1 MLLHLVAAST
11 WHCTLGKLLA
21 WGLPECLQDLLA
33 PPSHI
38 PHSPSPQTFCHL
50 NPTANIW
57 RMIVQILK
65 RCCCNYLI
73 FGRRRPKYE
82 LWEDF
87 SFFQSLTGEFTPKSK
102 YLIIDIWPPLRG
114 LELMRDTRKTIV
126 VLSSL
131 PPCLVHTDTPMCT
144 WRISGKLFFDEQ
156 QGGVAGIINLRKG
169 YIPPWKADDPAG
181 MENMSNGSES
191 DTSEFC
197 SIAQLIL
204 SEVLKDKA

>member
-1 MLLHLVAAST
+1 
-11 WHCTLGKLLA
+11 
-21 WGLPECLQDLLA
+21 
-33 PPSHI
+33 
-38 PHSPSPQTFCHL
+38 
-50 NPTANIW
+50 
-57 RMIVQILK
+57 
-65 RCCCNYLI
+65 
-73 FGRRRPKYE
+73 
-82 LWEDF
+82 
-87 SFFQSLTGEFTPKSK
+87 
-102 YLIIDIWPPLRG
+102 
-114 LELMRDTRKTIV
+114 
-126 VLSSL
+126 
-131 PPCLVHTDTPMCT
+131 MCT